1 MSEVE
6 IPPPTNDERLW
17 ATLAHASYFVLGIIG
32 PLVIWLMKKDESA
45 YVAAHAKEALN
56 FQLAVT
62 IVAVVSTLTC
72 VGAPLAIVAGIGGIV
87 YSILAAIEAN
97 AGRLYQYP
105 YSIRMIS

>member
-1 MSEVE
+1 MSEVQ

-17 ATLAHASYFVLGIIG
+17 ATLAHASYFVLAIIG

-45 YVAAHAKEALN
+45 YVAEHAKEALN

-62 IVAVVSTLTC
+62 ISAVVCTLTC
-72 VGAPLAIVAGIGGIV
+72 VGAPLAIVVAIGGIV

-97 AGRLYQYP
+97 SGRLYRYP
-105 YSIRMIS
+105 YTIRMIN